1 MTELLLVI
9 IIVQLGF
16 VLNRLHKKGDSAK
29 ESVFDRFEREQKG
42 NAVFVASQLREL
54 HGCACAFTLW
64 APGRIFADESPSTQ
78 GRGIILDSD
87 DEWVLIECP
96 APFGAKGATQRLF
109 RIADIASDHSL
120 SQCAVCA
127 ERAKW
132 ISCSTTSSPS
142 NAYNTTWGIERNSKT
157 KRRLA
162 LPVRG

>member
-64 APGRIFADESPSTQ
+64 APGRIFADESPSTK
-78 GRGIILDSD
+78 GRGIVLDSD

-96 APFGAKGATQRLF
+96 AKSGRVSHYFGFGLYFAG
-109 RIADIASDHSL
+109 RISGL
-120 SQCAVCA
+120 
-127 ERAKW
+127 
-132 ISCSTTSSPS
+132 
-142 NAYNTTWGIERNSKT
+142 G
-157 KRRLA
+157 
-162 LPVRG
+162 